1 MENIDI
7 IQLFKEFGWY
17 QGLGFCLVFLIYD
30 LIKRYFRE
38 KIKQGSITKENELGL
53 ERDDINFKK
62 GSFGNLQS
70 QYADLMLREK
80 VESVKRMYDYV
91 EILSGQTLFLRMM
104 CHYEWKSIIKLNDK
118 SELLKIKKLMDHLI
132 DVLKVEENIE
142 KVKNVQYKKGALF
155 LNDKVVSYVKIC
167 EAVFLHAYMTITAVS
182 LGTTELLKENRDLV
196 QKIEDADPCSKSEFD
211 KHGEY
216 YMYYLFDYFIEQSRI
231 QLRDEIGVAKVTS
244 ANASL
249 IKSVVEMVK
258 MQKM

>member
-1 MENIDI
+1 MDNIDI
-7 IQLFKEFGWY
+7 IELFKEFGWY

-30 LIKRYFRE
+30 LIKKYFRE
-38 KIKQGSITKENELGL
+38 KIKQGSITKENELWL

-142 KVKNVQYKKGALF
+142 KVKNGQYKKGALF
-155 LNDKVVSYVKIC
+155 LNDKVVSYVKIY
-167 EAVFLHAYMTITAVS
+167 EAIFFACVYDYNSGVF
-182 LGTTELLKENRDLV
+182 G
-196 QKIEDADPCSKSEFD
+196 
-211 KHGEY
+211 
-216 YMYYLFDYFIEQSRI
+216 DYRI
-231 QLRDEIGVAKVTS
+231 
-244 ANASL
+244 
-249 IKSVVEMVK
+249 VK
-258 MQKM
+258 RES